1 MDKKELIIE
10 DYFQGK
16 IPTLKDAVDKIYES
30 LEKDVYNSIMD
41 YVKNHHLRFELSVA
55 WDDDDEFEHEGY
67 YDSADELIERLIH
80 YWENMQ
86 K

>member
-1 MDKKELIIE
+1 MDKKERIMQ
-10 DYFQGK
+10 DYFEGK
-16 IPTLKDAVDKIYES
+16 IPTSKEATDKMYKY
-30 LEKDVYNSIMD
+30 LEKDVYNSIVD

-67 YDSADELIERLIH
+67 YDSTGELIERLIH
-80 YWENMQ
+80 YWEDIQ